1 MTKIVRSISKIRA
14 LSVFESAYA
23 WPNSNESL
31 QILLENVLN
40 RYTAFLS
47 FNWERANAL
56 LRTCRIS
63 IVTPLLN
70 THEREKNANSTQCFT
85 TQVFSLISLI
95 SKISNHRFVVFL
107 LLESVVF
114 VSPESEMKQQE
125 KNVCMSRGATTAN
138 KREKKKTTDRK
149 L

>member
-1 MTKIVRSISKIRA
+1 MFHHSG
-14 LSVFESAYA
+14 VFTYQPYFQDKQS
-23 WPNSNESL
+23 P
-31 QILLENVLN
+31 
-40 RYTAFLS
+40 
-47 FNWERANAL
+47 
-56 LRTCRIS
+56 LRC
-63 IVTPLLN
+63 
-70 THEREKNANSTQCFT
+70 
-85 TQVFSLISLI
+85 
-95 SKISNHRFVVFL
+95 FL